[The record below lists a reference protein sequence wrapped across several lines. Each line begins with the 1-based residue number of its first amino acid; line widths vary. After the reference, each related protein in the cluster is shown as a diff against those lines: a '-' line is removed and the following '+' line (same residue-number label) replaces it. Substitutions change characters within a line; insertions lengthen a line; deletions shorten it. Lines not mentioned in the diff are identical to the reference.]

1 MASNDPV
8 LNSLARMETADKMTA
23 TEISGQAARTRADR
37 IDATAPAEAPRET
50 GKVDPVTSPG
60 KNSMPIAV
68 VVFAAFAAI
77 GILARLK
84 LRK

>member
-1 MASNDPV
+1 MANDPV
-8 LNSLARMETADKMTA
+8 LDSLARMETADKTSPP
-23 TEISGQAARTRADR
+23 EITGQAARTRADR
-37 IDATAPAEAPRET
+37 IDATAPAEKPQET
-50 GKVDPVTSPG
+50 GKIDPVTSPG